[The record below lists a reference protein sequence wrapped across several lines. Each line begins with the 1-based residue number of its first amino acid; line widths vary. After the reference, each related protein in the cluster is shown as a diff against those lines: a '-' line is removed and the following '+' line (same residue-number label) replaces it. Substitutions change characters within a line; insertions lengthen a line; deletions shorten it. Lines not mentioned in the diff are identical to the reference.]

1 MWQVVGHTS
10 AVELLKHSL
19 EIERLAHAYL
29 FVGPP
34 HVGKTTLA
42 TSLAQALNC
51 EQEGPPCGLCGSCRR
66 IVTGN
71 HADVQIVGRLLDS
84 NSGLKRD
91 IGIKQIREL
100 QQTAALQPY
109 EGRQRVFI
117 VESADHLNEESANCL
132 LKTLE
137 EPPPRVTIVLLAE
150 DDSRLLPTIISRCR
164 RIDLLPVRASVIEQ
178 SLIERWEVAPDMATV
193 ISRLSHGCIGWAVS
207 ASQDG
212 KLLEDRSL
220 AMAELQELADAGLDR
235 RFTFAAKLATQ
246 FTKNRDRVEETLR
259 LWLDWWRDL
268 LLIRG
273 GCPQLITNV
282 AQEAELQRQSER
294 HSMFQIRGFIES
306 ILAALEQLEQNAN
319 PRLVLEV
326 LMLSLPDS
334 AADES
339 GTAQYAGASR

>member
-1 MWQVVGHTS
+1 MWQVIGHTG

-29 FVGPP
+29 FIGPP

-66 IVTGN
+66 IATGN
-71 HADVQIVGRLLDS
+71 HVDVQIVGRLLDD

-91 IGIKQIREL
+91 IGIRQIREL
-100 QQTAALQPY
+100 QQRAALQPY
-109 EGRQRVFI
+109 EGRHRVFI

-137 EPPPRVTIVLLAE
+137 EPPPSVTILLLAE

-164 RIDLLPVRASVIEQ
+164 RIDLLPVRASVIER
-178 SLIERWEVAPDMATV
+178 SLTERWEVAPDTAAV
-193 ISRLSHGCIGWAVS
+193 ISRISHGCIGWAVS

-212 KLLEDRSL
+212 KLLEERSL

-235 RFTFAAKLATQ
+235 RFTFAAKVAAQ
-246 FTKNRDRVEETLR
+246 FTKNRDRVEEILR

-268 LLIRG
+268 LLIKG

-282 AQEAELQRQSER
+282 DQEAELQRQSER
-294 HSMFQIRGFIES
+294 HSMFPIRGFIES
-306 ILAALEQLEQNAN
+306 IISALEQLEQNAN

-334 AADES
+334 TADES